1 MAEYTAIAVQNVAAN
16 ANVLFTETA
25 VAPSR
30 CIVHREGSGIVTLR
44 GLTKNQPRALFR
56 VRFGGNVAIPTG
68 GAVVPIV
75 LAISVGGEALGEATA
90 IATIGAAG
98 SYFHIGAETIVC
110 VPAGC
115 CQNITIKN
123 IGDGAIDVQNANL
136 IVERIA

>member
-1 MAEYTAIAVQNVAAN
+1 MAEYTAVAVQTVSAN
-16 ANVLFTETA
+16 ENVLFTDTT

-30 CIVHREGSGIVTLR
+30 CIMHREGSGIVTLR
-44 GLTKNQPRALFR
+44 GSTNNQPRALFR
-56 VRFGGNVAIPTG
+56 VRFGGNVAIPAG
-68 GAVVPIV
+68 GTIVPIV
-75 LAISVGGEALGEATA
+75 LAIAVGGEALGEATA
-90 IATIGAAG
+90 IATIGATG